1 MLVLLASSL
10 NSGYTFPVAPKV
22 LFVTALNSLQTSL
35 VKNME
40 QLGIDCG
47 VLTRENVDILLGSR
61 IGVLFVG
68 PEVLKQKI
76 VTQEIMKHRS
86 SFVCKVI
93 DEAHLGKIMSVQSK
107 FQEYMLREAFEK
119 KPF

>member
-1 MLVLLASSL
+1 MLVLLTSSL

-40 QLGIDCG
+40 HLGIDCG
-47 VLTRENVDILLGSR
+47 VLTRENVD
-61 IGVLFVG
+61 GVLFVG